1 MRYQYSVAPRN
12 HLPKKKKKKNTKTQK
27 PLHSKEKESKD
38 LHLLN
43 THADVVA
50 LKQRPTTPLF
60 KLQNKEAHYPAIQ
73 TYNKTNH
80 SNLHLDL
87 YIGLRNHNLL
97 ICFQ

>member
-1 MRYQYSVAPRN
+1 MRYQNNVPPETIYP
-12 HLPKKKKKKNTKTQK
+12 KKKKNTKTQK

-60 KLQNKEAHYPAIQ
+60 KLQNK
-73 TYNKTNH
+73 
-80 SNLHLDL
+80 
-87 YIGLRNHNLL
+87 
-97 ICFQ
+97 